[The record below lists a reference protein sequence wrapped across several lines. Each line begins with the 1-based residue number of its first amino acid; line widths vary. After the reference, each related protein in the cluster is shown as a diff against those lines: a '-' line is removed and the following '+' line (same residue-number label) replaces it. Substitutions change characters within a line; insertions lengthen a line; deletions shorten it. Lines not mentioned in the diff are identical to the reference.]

1 MAKSKKKYAKIISR
15 KKEIQQELVTQLTI
29 SLPGLKEILGDKK
42 FASRIKKA
50 SKLLSEGIQ
59 EKISKKI
66 KPGKKGTKQKEN

>member
-66 KPGKKGTKQKEN
+66 KPGKKRN

>member
-1 MAKSKKKYAKIISR
+1 MAKSKKEYAKIISR

>member
-1 MAKSKKKYAKIISR
+1 MAKSKKKYAKIISP

-66 KPGKKGTKQKEN
+66 KPGKKRN